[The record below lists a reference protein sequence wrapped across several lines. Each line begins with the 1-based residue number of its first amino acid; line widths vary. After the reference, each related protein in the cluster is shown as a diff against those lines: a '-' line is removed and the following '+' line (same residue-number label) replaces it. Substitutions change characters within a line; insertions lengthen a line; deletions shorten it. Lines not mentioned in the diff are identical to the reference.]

1 MRDSLITQNIARSKI
16 KHINT
21 YGYTIECESQFYAYD
36 NRAILER
43 LINDTFEA
51 KSFAKF
57 IDFNITKKQENPN
70 FGAFEFQHSLRHA
83 LHNDAQELESK
94 LVEHYKTQP
103 DKFPVIS
110 IAYSLGRSGTT
121 LMTQWLASLGIS
133 CYPTN
138 LLKPYFDTPIVGF
151 KNTQAIMQTAKA
163 HVKNPYTSDFGATEE
178 VFDVL
183 EYRIIREF
191 NIFQSS
197 THSLQ
202 TIAATYRGIMDA
214 FQKPLIQ
221 KIMPI
226 EIEFLEQCFQNHLY
240 LVISRD
246 IYAHA
251 AALVLLYKRYWN
263 VAGRLRFYKTYAPKN
278 LDFTKEPLVYAAA
291 TLKNALAHRERVLR
305 DVPDSRKIYV
315 SYEDFCRNPKALFE
329 TLLKCLAALGY
340 TPPDTTYK
348 GVESFTISP
357 RNPSEEERA
366 IIDSVFANDSY
377 NITV

>member
-1 MRDSLITQNIARSKI
+1 MRDSLIAQNVARSKI
-16 KHINT
+16 KHIT
-21 YGYTIECESQFYAYD
+21 HYGYTTEHESQFYSYD
-36 NRAILER
+36 NQEILNK
-43 LINDTFEA
+43 LANDSFETTTFSQFLDSQIVQQRDGLA
-51 KSFAKF
+51 FC
-57 IDFNITKKQENPN
+57 D
-70 FGAFEFQHSLRHA
+70 FEFKRSLHHA

-94 LVEHYKTQP
+94 LIEHYKTQP
-103 DKFPVIS
+103 DRFPIIS

-121 LMTQWLASLGIS
+121 LMTQWLASLGIT

-138 LLKPYFDTPIVGF
+138 LFKPYFDTPIMGF
-151 KNTQAIMQTAKA
+151 KTMQAMQAN
-163 HVKNPYTSDFGATEE
+163 VKNPYTSDFGATEE
-178 VFDVL
+178 MFDVL

-202 TIAATYRGIMDA
+202 TIAAIYRGIMDI

-263 VAGRLRFYKTYAPKN
+263 VAGRLRFYKIYAPKN

-305 DVPDSRKIYV
+305 DVPESRKIYV

-329 TLLKCLAALGY
+329 TLLKRLAALGY

-357 RNPSEEERA
+357 RNPSKEERA

-377 NITV
+377 HITV